1 MTNPTH
7 EPAPVERGAASRV
20 AATRVSAAPAAG
32 PVSYPATARVLVR
45 LAWARTTSPLLLMGM
60 AGLVMLPMLFALIF
74 ASRGS
79 LSGDPVEFL
88 VRRYD
93 ELVCA
98 LATPLIALLFG
109 TSAFSAET
117 DDGTLL
123 YLVTTTTPR
132 WWIVAVRTA
141 FASLLT
147 GLVSALAVWGTG
159 VIAVGTSNPE
169 RVTSAFTVAVFY
181 GGATYAALFTALAL
195 LTRRALVSGLVYV
208 IFWEGVLSATFPALH
223 YLSVRQWMLAVAAE
237 FTDASE
243 GRLSSGPSLGF
254 ALVASV
260 VLVLF
265 TVYVG
270 GRRLHQ
276 PRIGRIGT

>member
-1 MTNPTH
+1 VRNSAGASVVTTR
-7 EPAPVERGAASRV
+7 PAKAG
-20 AATRVSAAPAAG
+20 RVSL
-32 PVSYPATARVLVR
+32 VATARVLIR
-45 LAWARTTSPLLLMGM
+45 LAWARTVSPVLLLGI
-60 AGLVMLPMLFALIF
+60 VFVVCLPMLFALVF

-98 LATPLIALLFG
+98 LATPLIALLLG

-132 WWIVAVRTA
+132 WWIVAVRTL
-141 FASLLT
+141 FASVLT
-147 GLVSALAVWGTG
+147 GAISSLAVWGTG
-159 VIAVGTSNPE
+159 GIAAGLSDPE
-169 RVTSAFTVAVFY
+169 HVTTAFTVAVFY

-208 IFWEGVLSATFPALH
+208 LFWEGALSGTFPALH

-237 FTDASE
+237 FTDSSDA
-243 GRLSSGPSLGF
+243 RLVSGPNITF
-254 ALVASV
+254 ALIAAVFVAA
-260 VLVLF
+260 F
-265 TVYVG
+265 TIYVG

-276 PRIGRIGT
+276 PRISRIGT